1 MRHSRDMAWREPLQ
15 QGPDRYRE
23 RVVVFEKKNAGTRD
37 SAGGK
42 LLRRRHVDNGLRSE
56 RYDKCRMT
64 VKENELK
71 VARPAVRN
79 RAIVNPIRS
88 ATLRLDREKL
98 LGRPDRDRSRY
109 VLLQRPMRMRS

>member
-23 RVVVFEKKNAGTRD
+23 RVVVFEKKNAGTRE
-37 SAGGK
+37 SAGGR

-64 VKENELK
+64 VKENDLK

-79 RAIVNPIRS
+79 RAIVNPIANAILRWRS
-88 ATLRLDREKL
+88 VTMLR
-98 LGRPDRDRSRY
+98 RPN
-109 VLLQRPMRMRS
+109 MN